1 MNFYIFNFK
10 NQMESNRLNMLNGHF
25 SAQPTFNAR
34 SVTAKSDDDVVLVSM
49 ARTAMTRAKKGP
61 QAHTGP
67 EAMLAPVLKDVLKK
81 ANNFDPK
88 LVQEICIGNVLQPGA
103 GSTTS
108 RMAQF
113 LAGIP
118 DTTPLY
124 GVNRLCSSG
133 LQAVATIANSIRAGE
148 IECGIGGGVESMSL
162 FSMMGQ
168 VDPAALSDQVYE
180 HDQANKCLLPMGMTS
195 ENVAEKYGITRA
207 Q

>member
-1 MNFYIFNFK
+1 
-10 NQMESNRLNMLNGHF
+10 MESNRLNMLNGHF

-34 SVTAKSDDDVVLVSM
+34 SVTAKSDDDVVIVSM

-61 QAHTGP
+61 QANTGP

-88 LVQEICIGNVLQPGA
+88 GVQEICIGNVLQPGA

-133 LQAVATIANSIRAGE
+133 LQAVATITNSIRAGE

-168 VDPAALSDQVYE
+168 VDPSALSDQVYE
-180 HDQANKCLLPMGMTS
+180 HD
-195 ENVAEKYGITRA
+195 
-207 Q
+207 